1 MRFLEITQ
9 HQFPSLG
16 SHAITT
22 NDHITNDLFSIR
34 KYHARG
40 ILVLKVS
47 LHRRIGTNIDLENIA
62 CIVVC
67 DHVHFSAMTVDG
79 RGIGDLFWRR
89 LSDNFSAII
98 FANIEIGII
107 MKNAKEL
114 LQHVT
119 FTPMSKDSP
128 AIGPEGND
136 VAKWPEFLDCLKDNN
151 IMAL

>member
-9 HQFPSLG
+9 NQFPSLG
-16 SHAITT
+16 SNTIAP
-22 NDHITNDLFSIR
+22 NDHIANDLFPIR
-34 KYHARG
+34 KHHARG
-40 ILVLKVS
+40 ILVLKIS
-47 LHRRIGTNIDLENIA
+47 LYRRIGTNIDLENIA

-67 DHVHFSAMTVDG
+67 DHVHFSTMTVDG

-98 FANIEIGII
+98 FSNIEIRII
-107 MKNAKEL
+107 MKDAKEL

-128 AIGPEGND
+128 AIGP
-136 VAKWPEFLDCLKDNN
+136 
-151 IMAL
+151 